1 MQKARAYNIYNENT
15 TVQETNT
22 KEISIIIKKKIM
34 KKMKTIWLLALFVCA
49 LYSCESQTE
58 VEVVGDDTERYVGE
72 VDKAST
78 VLTGT
83 EWLLMNTG
91 NATLR
96 VDSIKPSCECLEV
109 MNKEMTARSGKY
121 FPVQVFIHPEEMD
134 TGTFVRE
141 VEVYG
146 NFQSSPMVLTIK
158 GRIVNP
164 KP

>member
-1 MQKARAYNIYNENT
+1 
-15 TVQETNT
+15 
-22 KEISIIIKKKIM
+22 M
-34 KKMKTIWLLALFVCA
+34 KKMKMMWVPVLFACA

-58 VEVVGDDTERYVGE
+58 VEVVSDDTEKYVGE

-91 NATLR
+91 NATLH

-109 MNKEMTARSGKY
+109 TSKEMTARSGEY

-146 NFQSSPMVLTIK
+146 NFQSSPLVLTIK
-158 GRIVNP
+158 GKIVN
-164 KP
+164 

>member
-1 MQKARAYNIYNENT
+1 MNKSISY
-15 TVQETNT
+15 ET
-22 KEISIIIKKKIM
+22 KMKKGYTLM
-34 KKMKTIWLLALFVCA
+34 KKMKMMWVPVLFACA

-58 VEVVGDDTERYVGE
+58 VEVVSDDTEKYVGE

-96 VDSIKPSCECLEV
+96 VDSIKPSCDCLEV
-109 MNKEMTARSGKY
+109 TNKEMTAKSGEY

-146 NFQSSPMVLTIK
+146 NFQSSPLVLTIK
-158 GRIVNP
+158 GKIVN
-164 KP
+164 